1 MTSSTLEYLLTIP
14 CLIAALIAAGH
25 LYQCLGAH
33 SDRRRYAAAG
43 RWIDIGAGRRLYLL
57 EKGSGEATVLFEAG
71 IAATNL
77 NWFHIQE
84 VVSRFAATASY
95 DRGGLGW
102 SSPSRTPRT
111 PSNLAAEL
119 HELLWVAGL
128 KPPFILVGHSF
139 GGLVMRRYALLYPE
153 EVVGI
158 VLVDPM
164 RCEEWP
170 PLHPAKQ
177 ATLDRGYK
185 LSGFA
190 IPIAQ
195 LGLARLAVTSLLCRS
210 GRIADQLA
218 GAAGEGGTHVL
229 GRIKTEMGKMPREVW
244 PIVAAHWSR
253 PGYYAGMR
261 SHIAAVPDT
270 VREMQDAEPIR
281 GIPVLLLTPGKS
293 SPLSDDCLQRIGDT
307 VTQIIASASAHW
319 VHLDEPGLV
328 IQSIREVVEAATG
341 VTAVTSLTSVT
352 SVTAVA
358 GAAVA
363 PAEAAVTVG

>member
-1 MTSSTLEYLLTIP
+1 
-14 CLIAALIAAGH
+14 
-25 LYQCLGAH
+25 LYQCLGAQN
-33 SDRRRYAAAG
+33 DRRRYAAEG

-84 VVSRFAATASY
+84 SVSQFAATASY

-111 PSNLAAEL
+111 PGNLAAEL
-119 HELLWVAGL
+119 HELLWEAGL

-139 GGLVMRRYALLYPE
+139 GGLVMRQYALMYPE
-153 EVVGI
+153 EVEGV

-170 PLHPAKQ
+170 PLDPAKQ
-177 ATLDRGYK
+177 ATLDRVLK
-185 LSGFA
+185 LSSFA

-210 GRIADQLA
+210 GRIATRLA
-218 GAAGEGGTHVL
+218 GAAGEGGMHVL
-229 GRIKTEMGKMPREVW
+229 GRIKGEVGKMPREVW
-244 PIVAAHWSR
+244 PSVAAHWSR
-253 PGYYAGMR
+253 PSYYAGMR
-261 SHIAAVPDT
+261 SHVAAVPNSM
-270 VREMQDAEPIR
+270 REMLDSEPIR

-293 SPLSDDCLQRIGDT
+293 SPLSEDCLERIGDT
-307 VTQIIASASAHW
+307 VKQVIAPASAHW
-319 VHLDEPGLV
+319 IHLDEPELV
-328 IQSIREVVEAATG
+328 IQSIREAVAAATG
-341 VTAVTSLTSVT
+341 VTPAVTGLTAITSVMG
-352 SVTAVA
+352 VPGVAVA
-358 GAAVA
+358 S
-363 PAEAAVTVG
+363 AEAAVTVG